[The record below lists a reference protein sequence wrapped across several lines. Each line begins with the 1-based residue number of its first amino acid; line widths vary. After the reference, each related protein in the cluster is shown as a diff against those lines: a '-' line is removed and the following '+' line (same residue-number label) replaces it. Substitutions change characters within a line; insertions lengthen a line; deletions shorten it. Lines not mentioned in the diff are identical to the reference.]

1 MSIWMKLDNC
11 KCSMDFNCH
20 TANVHVY
27 FLCGITTENLT
38 DEKVT
43 SNTQCFGV
51 GLYINAHF
59 FVGSM
64 TDNHFRS
71 VMWLEV
77 MVLLNWFQF

>member
-20 TANVHVY
+20 TTNVHVY

-38 DEKVT
+38 AEKVT

-59 FVGSM
+59 FVGP
-64 TDNHFRS
+64 
-71 VMWLEV
+71 
-77 MVLLNWFQF
+77 MVDTCSFFCMFKY